1 MSENDHEE
9 QGFGIQTDAE
19 AVVEMVELLAHRR
32 SREEV
37 RRHPR
42 YPTAESLSG
51 EYPPEAPFGWILCGG
66 EIVHESGNGRGSS
79 PQHPSVH
86 RLPGPETLEVI
97 SGFHVVDFSQDGMQ
111 IQYECANPLKYSKRH
126 LYLKVAGSTVPV
138 SMQWFN
144 GNDGMTRAGVCFE
157 ESIDQ
162 SPGLAGIL
170 VELSDRLISYLVRH
184 YLAENILKYRE
195 IAVFAFLCMLTNL
208 RLHYVQA
215 LSTFNQT
222 YATLDSFLGSNSVS
236 PNTASRLK
244 HLLLARLIHL
254 HRPGKATDPEVRE
267 SLSASFMKPYEENG
281 CSISGEEG
289 RVVFL
294 EKEVLE
300 VVSGCLFFED
310 RGTSL
315 HQGIISQLRPLHAYF
330 NTLRELVP
338 TLFGSDAFNSQFSL
352 YSQAVSSVMDSR
364 EALIDLMSN
373 LGSRICAVASPQPAD
388 SRFPAGSSYVEG
400 RMEGKEKEMP
410 VAANAR

>member
-51 EYPPEAPFGWILCGG
+51 EYPPEAPFGWIVCGG
-66 EIVHESGNGRGSS
+66 ETVHESGNGRCSS

-86 RLPGPETLEVI
+86 RLPGSETLEVI

-111 IQYECANPLKYSKRH
+111 IQYKCGNPLKYSKRR
-126 LYLKVAGSTVPV
+126 LYLKVAGTTVPV

-144 GNDGMTRAGVCFE
+144 GNDGMARAGVCFE

-162 SPGLAGIL
+162 SPRLAGIL
-170 VELSDRLISYLVRH
+170 VELSDRLISYLVRY

-208 RLHYVQA
+208 RLRYVQA

-244 HLLLARLIHL
+244 HLLLARLMHL
-254 HRPGKATDPEVRE
+254 HRPGKATDQEVRE
-267 SLSASFMKPYEENG
+267 SLIASFMKPYEECG
-281 CSISGEEG
+281 CSISGKEG
-289 RVVFL
+289 RMVFL
-294 EKEVLE
+294 EKEVME
-300 VVSGCLFFED
+300 VVSSSLFFD
-310 RGTSL
+310 DSGTSL
-315 HQGIISQLRPLHAYF
+315 HKGLISQLRPLHAYF

-338 TLFGSDAFNSQFSL
+338 TLFGSDAFNSQFSH
-352 YSQAVSSVMDSR
+352 YSHAVSSVMDSR

-373 LGSRICAVASPQPAD
+373 LGSRLSAVACQQPAD
-388 SRFPAGSSYVEG
+388 SRFPDGSCCVEG

-410 VAANAR
+410 AAASAQ

>member
-1 MSENDHEE
+1 M
-9 QGFGIQTDAE
+9 
-19 AVVEMVELLAHRR
+19 
-32 SREEV
+32 
-37 RRHPR
+37 
-42 YPTAESLSG
+42 LS
-51 EYPPEAPFGWILCGG
+51 
-66 EIVHESGNGRGSS
+66 
-79 PQHPSVH
+79 
-86 RLPGPETLEVI
+86 
-97 SGFHVVDFSQDGMQ
+97 
-111 IQYECANPLKYSKRH
+111 
-126 LYLKVAGSTVPV
+126 
-138 SMQWFN
+138 
-144 GNDGMTRAGVCFE
+144 
-157 ESIDQ
+157 
-162 SPGLAGIL
+162 
-170 VELSDRLISYLVRH
+170 
-184 YLAENILKYRE
+184 
-195 IAVFAFLCMLTNL
+195 NL
-208 RLHYVQA
+208 RLRYVQA

-222 YATLDSFLGSNSVS
+222 YSTLDSFLGSNSVS

-267 SLSASFMKPYEENG
+267 SLIASFMKPYEENG
-281 CSISGEEG
+281 CSISGKEG

-310 RGTSL
+310 SGTGL
-315 HQGIISQLRPLHAYF
+315 HKGLISQLQPLHAYF

-338 TLFGSDAFNSQFSL
+338 TLFGSDAFNSQFSF

-373 LGSRICAVASPQPAD
+373 LGSRLCVVASPQPAD